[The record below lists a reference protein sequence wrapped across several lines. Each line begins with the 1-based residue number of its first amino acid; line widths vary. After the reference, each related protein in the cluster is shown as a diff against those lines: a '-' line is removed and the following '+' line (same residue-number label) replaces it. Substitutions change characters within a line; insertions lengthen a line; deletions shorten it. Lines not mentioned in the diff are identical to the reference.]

1 MEALSGGQPW
11 EHQSLTLWSP
21 LDLTAFPDRALA
33 SRQVAA
39 ESLHMHANALSI
51 ADEQSTGPAANAS
64 SSVLPPEP
72 RPRTLIAW
80 ACLILNTANPATK
93 VAYTRLAADAFR
105 SGECKTIGGGRW
117 QTNTSAATPA
127 ASDDASAST
136 SRIWTS
142 KPEETPPHTPPRE
155 AHITTVRPGQEAKR
169 GKWGTLKSR
178 IAMLH
183 SLANIE
189 LWAIDLGWD
198 IIARSP
204 RLFAEFCE
212 QQDVPSPGQKGKLPL
227 EFYND
232 FVKLAVD
239 EAKHFSLL
247 VDRLGAMGASFGDLE
262 VHQGLWDT
270 ALQTEHALTARL
282 SIIHLVNEARG
293 LDVNPVTIM
302 KFQKAGDED
311 STKVLEIIHRDE
323 VTHGESVQVRK
334 ASHCFL
340 AVHPI

>member
-1 MEALSGGQPW
+1 
-11 EHQSLTLWSP
+11 
-21 LDLTAFPDRALA
+21 
-33 SRQVAA
+33 
-39 ESLHMHANALSI
+39 
-51 ADEQSTGPAANAS
+51 
-64 SSVLPPEP
+64 
-72 RPRTLIAW
+72 
-80 ACLILNTANPATK
+80 
-93 VAYTRLAADAFR
+93 
-105 SGECKTIGGGRW
+105 
-117 QTNTSAATPA
+117 
-127 ASDDASAST
+127 
-136 SRIWTS
+136 
-142 KPEETPPHTPPRE
+142 
-155 AHITTVRPGQEAKR
+155 
-169 GKWGTLKSR
+169 
-178 IAMLH
+178 MLH

-212 QQDVPSPGQKGKLPL
+212 QQDLPSGGQKGKLPL

-247 VDRLGAMGASFGDLE
+247 VDRLGAMGANFGDLE

-323 VTHGESVQVRK
+323 VTHGESTRVRK
-334 ASHCFL
+334 EVHCSLIHPALFILTPHSDHRPPSPPPSLLPPFSAAKSHRSLSSRGAPEFRW
-340 AVHPI
+340 